1 MTSAENTT
9 TAGPDLR
16 DKTSVAIILGDTG
29 AIELAMQADL
39 AVTSADAVAT
49 AQTQSPGAEL
59 ATPLTD
65 PNTPPTKAPAQ
76 ITQVGFFNDADLVG
90 SIGNDVLE
98 VTALIEADAA
108 QAIGIKNRGSI
119 NGLAGLD
126 TLAGA
131 GIALAGSDAV
141 AFGIRNDGVI
151 DLGADADVLFGY
163 GEATG
168 QFGGAVNGAALAFGY
183 SELDTTENGGA
194 SRLATNDGDD
204 IVVGTAIAFGT
215 EDVGA
220 FGLVFEN
227 ADTGNGNDIVFGQV
241 LAIGNGSTEGRG
253 VSIGRSDVDD
263 DALSPPEVFAAIGT
277 LSTGTGND
285 VVQARTDLVVN
296 ARAGD
301 QLFFAGSNGILIDGG
316 VESQLIKIVSENA
329 QALVDAAVAQAA
341 GDRFAISRAVQPLL
355 AHLTTSTLDLGAGND
370 TLISNVTMDART
382 LGFEVDPDDDLE
394 LIAEAI
400 ENSGNVR
407 LGDGN
412 DRVEVTTTVRSDIDG
427 AKLFADALD
436 NAGIGLLS
444 GYSAIATQVLTD
456 KGLIGAGSANPQV
469 TNVEVE
475 VTDHARFDLGAGDDT
490 VVTRTFASAI
500 DDIPSAD
507 GLSNRG
513 VFIGG
518 NDSDTLDL
526 NNVSVFAVGEILNGG
541 NDGEQ
546 REGIS
551 DGWESRHKIYLDDIT
566 VLADGTIV
574 EGSTTGDG
582 NDLVKTDA
590 TAFGN
595 GVLTISDGFEGRE
608 FTSTGGGNDTFDVTG
623 RAFTTARADQDTV
636 GILASNVTAATGLQT
651 EQVDEGDFLM
661 RSGNDRII
669 GRALAAPALGV
680 DGQAF
685 NAADFAPD
693 LFDPHADLFLNRT
706 TIAQGISQ
714 VTADTLAVN
723 DGSRDRGLLDT
734 SGGGTDA
741 DTLDGAAV
749 AFGVS
754 DVQSYGLLLTHAVTG
769 AGNDTLTGDADGT
782 GRNVAF
788 VNGIAVGI
796 SANTDNDGRA
806 LRPDQIGTLTTGS
819 GNDLLTGLADATTT
833 TDGTRRVATGL
844 GDGSV
849 VVSEANADS
858 NGILIDLG
866 STLDIGSG
874 LNRVTGTATAR
885 DLGIGGINTA
895 VTADGIENRGALLA
909 GGNADVIVGTATAT
923 SQGGVLLTLT
933 GGIDN
938 GFGSTRNAIP
948 NAGTIQTG
956 EGADRLEGTGTVVAL
971 SGIGLSSGIE
981 SSGLVFTGG
990 GNDVL
995 SGVSSATV
1003 TNGINAVA
1011 DRIENADIAGLG
1023 GGLIDTGSGNDT
1035 PFARAT
1041 ATGIGTRAE
1050 AIAIRNDFVDLV
1062 NNVPNTV
1069 IATGRILLGGND
1081 DVIDAFASATT
1092 DIRSGEATA
1101 IGIRGGSIDA
1111 GSGNDRLTAGSN
1123 QVLLGEGGVTLAGGR
1138 GLGGDVAITMGAGND
1153 TVAAFGQ
1160 ARVSGGT
1167 GTDTFVFAFTRTD
1180 FFNGG
1185 GEIILGNLATKSV
1198 DFTFGGETLTTDGFE
1213 FFTFAAEPTALA
1225 YDDLLIA

>member
-1 MTSAENTT
+1 MT
-9 TAGPDLR
+9 TAEITDTTGPDLR
-16 DKTSVAIILGDTG
+16 DQIAVALILGDMA
-29 AIELAMQADL
+29 AIDQAWQGE
-39 AVTSADAVAT
+39 VMEAVAEPVAGSPAQDLCPPTET
-49 AQTQSPGAEL
+49 AAEAAEPVPGAHAAL
-59 ATPLTD
+59 
-65 PNTPPTKAPAQ
+65 
-76 ITQVGFFNDADLVG
+76 FNDGTLVG
-90 SIGNDVLE
+90 SAAADLIVE
-98 VTALIEADAA
+98 TATSTDFDAE
-108 QAIGIKNRGSI
+108 AIGIENRGSI
-119 NGLAGLD
+119 T
-126 TLAGA
+126 TLAGQDLVA
-131 GIALAGSDAV
+131 GNGTATGDGSALAY
-141 AFGIRNDGVI
+141 GILNEGGI
-151 DLGADADVLFGY
+151 DLGDDNDQLLGT
-163 GEATG
+163 AT
-168 QFGGAVNGAALAFGY
+168 ATAAAGSAQAFGY
-183 SELDTTENGGA
+183 SELDAEGA
-194 SRLATNDGDD
+194 GAASHLASSAGNDSVIGFA
-204 IVVGTAIAFGT
+204 TAIGV

-227 ADTGNGNDIVFGQV
+227 ADTGIGNDVVFGQAT
-241 LAIGNGSTEGRG
+241 AIGNGSTEGRG
-253 VSIGRSDVDD
+253 ISIGRSDVDD
-263 DALSPPEVFAAIGT
+263 DALSPPEVAAAIGT
-277 LSTGTGND
+277 LLTGSGD
-285 VVQARTDLVVN
+285 DLVRARTDLTVN

-316 VESQLIKIVSENA
+316 VEAQWAKIVADNA
-329 QALVDAAVAQAA
+329 QILVDAAVAQAA
-341 GDRFAISRAVQPLL
+341 GDRFAVSRAVQPLL
-355 AHLTTSTLDLGAGND
+355 AQLDTSTLDLGTGND
-370 TLISNVTMDART
+370 TLISNVTMDVRT
-382 LGFEVDPDDDLE
+382 IGFEVDPNDDLE

-412 DRVEVTTTVRSDIDG
+412 DRVEVTTIVSSDIDG

-444 GYSAIATQVLTD
+444 GYSAIATQVLID
-456 KGLIGAGSANPQV
+456 KGLIGVGSANPQV

-475 VTDHARFDLGAGDDT
+475 FTNSARFDLGNGNDT

-518 NDSDTLDL
+518 NGSDTLDL
-526 NNVSVFAVGEILNGG
+526 SNVTVFAVGEILNGG

-551 DGWESRHKIYLDDIT
+551 DGWESRNRIYLDDIT
-566 VLADGTIV
+566 VLEDGTIL
-574 EGSTTGDG
+574 EGATTGDG
-582 NDLVKTDA
+582 HDTVKTDA

-595 GVLTISDGFEGRE
+595 GVLTIADGFEGRE

-623 RAFTTARADQDTV
+623 RAFTTARAEQDTV
-636 GILASNVTAATGLQT
+636 GILAQNVTAATGLQT

-661 RSGNDRII
+661 RGGNDRII

-680 DGQAF
+680 DGMNF
-685 NAADFAPD
+685 FIEDFAPE
-693 LFDPHADLFLNRT
+693 LFDPASDQFLNRT

-734 SGGGTDA
+734 SGTGTDN
-741 DTLDGAAV
+741 DLLEGTAV

-769 AGNDTLTGDADGT
+769 AGIDTLIGDADGT

-796 SANTDNDGRA
+796 SANTDNDGRV

-819 GNDLLTGLADATTT
+819 GDDVLTALADATTT

-844 GDGSV
+844 GDGQV

-858 NGILIDLG
+858 NGVLVDLG
-866 STLDIGSG
+866 STLDLGSG
-874 LNRVTGTATAR
+874 NNRVTATATAQ

-895 VTADGIENRGALLA
+895 VTADGIENRGSLLS
-909 GGNADVIVGTATAT
+909 GTGADVIVGTATAT

-938 GFGSTRNAIP
+938 GFGSTRNNIP
-948 NAGTIQTG
+948 NAGTIATG

-971 SGIGLSSGIE
+971 SGIGLASGIE
-981 SSGLVFTGG
+981 TSGFIRTAG
-990 GNDVL
+990 GNDLV

-1011 DRIENADIAGLG
+1011 DGIENSDIAGLG
-1023 GGLIDTGSGNDT
+1023 GGIIDTGAGNDT
-1035 PFARAT
+1035 LFARAT

-1062 NNVPNTV
+1062 NDVPNTV
-1069 IATGRILLGGND
+1069 IATGRILLGNND
-1081 DVIDAFASATT
+1081 DVIDAFAEAISDTRA
-1092 DIRSGEATA
+1092 GGATA

-1111 GSGNDRLTAGSN
+1111 GSGNDRITAGSN
-1123 QVLLGEGGVTLAGGR
+1123 QLLLGEDGVTLAGGR
-1138 GLGGDVAITMGAGND
+1138 GLGGDVAITLGTGND
-1153 TVAAFGQ
+1153 TLEGFGQ
-1160 ARVSGGT
+1160 ASANGGA
-1167 GTDTFVFAFTRTD
+1167 GSDTVVFAFTLAD
-1180 FFNGG
+1180 FQAGG
-1185 GEIILGNLATKSV
+1185 GTVAVGNLSLREV
-1198 DFTFGGETLTTDGFE
+1198 DFSFGGETLSTEQFE
-1213 FFTFAAEPTALA
+1213 AFCFADQVLSFN
-1225 YDDLLIA
+1225 DLMLV